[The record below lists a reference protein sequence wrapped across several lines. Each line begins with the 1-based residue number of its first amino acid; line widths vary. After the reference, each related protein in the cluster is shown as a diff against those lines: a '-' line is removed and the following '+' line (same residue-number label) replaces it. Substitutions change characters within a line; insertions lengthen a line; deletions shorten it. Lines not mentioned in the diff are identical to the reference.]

1 MFKTGSR
8 GLEGLAEP
16 VNLLLLEPS
25 LMWLVEPPN
34 RLIPVVAGLN
44 RPNSAGLMLSRSL
57 NVFGN
62 VWFEIELEAAVTR
75 GWLGIA
81 EPPDSN
87 LLRTRLTFPVQTGD
101 GDRRRIDVDD
111 GGGAG
116 DTGLGLFV
124 AFRNVVNVVNDVD
137 VEAGD
142 AGFGGFRILA
152 TGSWRTSCTGSV
164 LISNL

>member
-1 MFKTGSR
+1 M
-8 GLEGLAEP
+8 
-16 VNLLLLEPS
+16 
-25 LMWLVEPPN
+25 
-34 RLIPVVAGLN
+34 
-44 RPNSAGLMLSRSL
+44 
-57 NVFGN
+57 
-62 VWFEIELEAAVTR
+62 
-75 GWLGIA
+75 
-81 EPPDSN
+81 
-87 LLRTRLTFPVQTGD
+87 QTGD

-111 GGGAG
+111 GSGAG

-124 AFRNVVNVVNDVD
+124 AFRNVVNDVD